1 MKRHP
6 NSADALSRIRVEIPA
21 EKLFALIKSGQIHV
35 EDLRCLDQESKRCIW
50 RHCLNCCL
58 RHSEKFRA

>member
-21 EKLFALIKSGQIHV
+21 EKLFALIKS
-35 EDLRCLDQESKRCIW
+35 
-50 RHCLNCCL
+50 
-58 RHSEKFRA
+58 